1 MADTSFDPRNRIITV
16 LGGGGF
22 IGRYVC
28 EALFKTGMRV
38 RVAQREPRQAFFLQ
52 PLAAVGQLDVVP
64 VDFGRPETLDAVVD
78 GAWGV
83 INLVGV
89 FAGDLARIHVESP
102 ARAAAKAAASG
113 AGSFVHISAIGADPA
128 SPSLYGKSKG
138 EGEAAVRAAFPR
150 ATIIRPSL
158 VFGQED
164 QLTNRF
170 AGLAAR
176 LPVLPVLAPRSR
188 FQPIFV
194 RDLAQAIVAAAS
206 EPQVHAG
213 RTYELGGPEVMTMRE
228 LNVAIT
234 QAAGMSPEIIDVPDF
249 VGEMMSKLGFLP
261 GAPITRDQWLMLQR
275 DNVVGR
281 DQVGLEA
288 FGISGTPMS
297 AVAPDWLGR
306 FRKGGRFAASHRRS
320 QSTAG

>member
-1 MADTSFDPRNRIITV
+1 MADTSIDWRNRIITV

-28 EALFKTGMRV
+28 EALFKTGVRV
-38 RVAQREPRQAFFLQ
+38 RVAQREPRNAFFLQ

-64 VDFGRPETLDAVVD
+64 VSFTRPDSLDAAVD

-83 INLVGV
+83 INLVGA
-89 FAGDLARIHVESP
+89 FAGDLDQVHVRSP
-102 ARAAAKAAASG
+102 ARAAQRATAAV
-113 AGSFVHISAIGADPA
+113 AGSFVHISAIGADPQSA
-128 SPSLYGKSKG
+128 SVYGRTKG
-138 EGEAAVRAAFPR
+138 EGETAVRDAFPD

-158 VFGQED
+158 VFGPED

-176 LPVLPVLAPRSR
+176 LPILPVLAPRSR

-194 RDLAQAIVAAAS
+194 RDLAQAIVTAAT
-206 EPQVHAG
+206 EPQRFAG
-213 RTYELGGPEVMTMRE
+213 KTVELGGPEVMTMRE

-234 QAAGMSPEIIDVPDF
+234 QAAGLSPEIIDLPDF
-249 VGEMMSKLGFLP
+249 AGEMMSKLGFLP

-275 DNVVGR
+275 DNVVGEG
-281 DQVGLEA
+281 QSGLEV
-288 FGISGTPMS
+288 FGITGTPLAS
-297 AVAPDWLGR
+297 VAPDWLSR

-320 QSTAG
+320 QSTVG